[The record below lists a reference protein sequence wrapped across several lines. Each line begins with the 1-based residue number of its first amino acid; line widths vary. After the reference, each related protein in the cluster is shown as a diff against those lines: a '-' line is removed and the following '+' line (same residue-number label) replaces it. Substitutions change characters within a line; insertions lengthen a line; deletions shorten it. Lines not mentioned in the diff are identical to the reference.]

1 MAFRRRRFQKKRSF
15 KKRRTGPK
23 RSFKKRSI
31 KSRHAPLKKGTGAH
45 TVETLDFGPINLN
58 SGSPYE
64 LAFQIS
70 QFERAVAIQQEFRFY
85 RATHV
90 TWTLEPAYDQYPA
103 NVVLAVTGTVSA
115 DSIPYVYIKMDR
127 TGSAPFQSLDDF
139 QDSGLKPRK
148 WDRKIVTKYRPN
160 WLGQWQGVTSPNPP
174 ATPGAGLA
182 GADQGA
188 PGLDTNPEGFPAPV
202 AQAITNFA
210 EKPKFGYLPTVQKG
224 TVLST
229 GAKVETLDSTIHW
242 GHQLLLFQQNT
253 VTGSNPRTY
262 GNLLC
267 TVHWEFKDPY
277 VDQATSGGPDLAA
290 KQLVQPVK

>member
-1 MAFRRRRFQKKRSF
+1 MAFRRRRFHKGTFR

-31 KSRHAPLKKGTGAH
+31 KTRHAHLKKGTGAH

-58 SGSPYE
+58 TGAPYE

-70 QFERAVAIQQEFRFY
+70 QFERAVSIQQQFRFY

-103 NVVLAVTGTVSA
+103 NVVLVTAGAVSA

-139 QDSGLKPRK
+139 QDSGLKPKK

-160 WLGQWQGVTSPNPP
+160 WLGQWQGLNTQDPGTTPSGVT
-174 ATPGAGLA
+174 A
-182 GADQGA
+182 ADSAA
-188 PGLDTNPEGFPAPV
+188 PGLDTNPEGFPSPSAAYV
-202 AQAITNFA
+202 TNFA

-224 TVLST
+224 VTIST
-229 GAKVETLDSTIHW
+229 GAHVELPDSTIHW
-242 GHQLLLFQQNT
+242 GHQMLLFQQNT

-277 VDQATSGGPDLAA
+277 VDQATSGGAHVAA
-290 KQLVQPVK
+290 KQLIQPVK